1 MRISDWSSDVCS
13 SDLPHNLGSVG
24 VTRTSAANAAVA
36 EADLIIAIGTRR
48 QDFTTGSRLL
58 IPGGHRLV
66 QINVAPFDAV
76 KHGAEPVVADARLAL
91 EALGEANA
99 GHCVPPAWSD
109 RLTALGK
116 TWAGEA
122 ASEVG
127 VA

>member
-13 SDLPHNLGSVG
+13 SDL
-24 VTRTSAANAAVA
+24 TR
-36 EADLIIAIGTRR
+36 L

-116 TWAGEA
+116 TWAR
-122 ASEVG
+122 SEERRVG
-127 VA
+127 KEGVSTVRFRGWPSQ

>member
-13 SDLPHNLGSVG
+13 SDL
-24 VTRTSAANAAVA
+24 
-36 EADLIIAIGTRR
+36 
-48 QDFTTGSRLL
+48 
-58 IPGGHRLV
+58 GGHRLV

-122 ASEVG
+122 ATVLAAPLGDARPSDAQVIGAVEIGRAQV
-127 VA
+127 

>member
-13 SDLPHNLGSVG
+13 SDL
-24 VTRTSAANAAVA
+24 TR
-36 EADLIIAIGTRR
+36 L

-91 EALGEANA
+91 EALGEAHA
-99 GHCVPPAWSD
+99 GPCVPPAWRD
-109 RLTALGK
+109 RLTALR
-116 TWAGEA
+116 
-122 ASEVG
+122 SEERCVG
-127 VA
+127 TECVSTVLSRRLPLH